1 MKLAFLLCGLHNDSE
16 LGICFYMLLIGT
28 IPREMKFLLFMLHIL
43 VYMSTFCMDHKISK
57 CFLTFLIV
65 AIFNN
70 WESSRLQLTIN
81 TEIQNA
87 DSLTRNL
94 LNKTRFIATLTH
106 EMRNI
111 VTRYFSTNQYKK
123 AFYPQLQP

>member
-1 MKLAFLLCGLHNDSE
+1 
-16 LGICFYMLLIGT
+16 
-28 IPREMKFLLFMLHIL
+28 
-43 VYMSTFCMDHKISK
+43 
-57 CFLTFLIV
+57 V